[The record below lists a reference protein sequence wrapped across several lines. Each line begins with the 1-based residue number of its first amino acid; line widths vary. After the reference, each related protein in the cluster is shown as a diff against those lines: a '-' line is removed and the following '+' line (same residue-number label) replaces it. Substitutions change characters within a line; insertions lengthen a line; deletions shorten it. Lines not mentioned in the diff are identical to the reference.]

1 MSRILPGKP
10 AQQRGGQ
17 KDEGSLEECD
27 NPECLA
33 RQVSHG
39 CNTAQRP
46 LPNAHYPPLLASYDI
61 IFYQDRYRELADA
74 NVSLRTQYEELELSL
89 KMTLN
94 KLQLMDKANKL
105 AEDANDKLQE
115 QLDEIRGR
123 TSILEVEGSE
133 GQKVNSQLKTK
144 LSVSQDGPHQ
154 PAVPTPAQYPA
165 RHIATPSHHRDDT
178 PSHRHAV
185 APPLQGL
192 ETEIATLRKQAEERR
207 IAKEEA
213 ERSSASEVV
222 FAPRGDFRQTHE
234 SLDVAALEKWSFL
247 DGQGFNQPG
256 SNSSRASTRKSAG
269 ASTQVS
275 DLRSQRRSP
284 KSKQP
289 GSARSTPG
297 RPGP

>member
-1 MSRILPGKP
+1 MPRTARNAPGEKDESDHLAYSSFSHIENIDDLSFAVGLRYGDEDDVTEAIGRIIPMSRILPGKP

-33 RQVSHG
+33 R
-39 CNTAQRP
+39 
-46 LPNAHYPPLLASYDI
+46 
-61 IFYQDRYRELADA
+61 QDRYRELADA

-144 LSVSQDGPHQ
+144 LS
-154 PAVPTPAQYPA
+154 
-165 RHIATPSHHRDDT
+165 
-178 PSHRHAV
+178 
-185 APPLQGL
+185 GL